1 MTEASD
7 AAPPGAKKLDYP
19 WTVLAVDPLATPI
32 VRLLSRKRWLTPDQ
46 VTELSLVLGLSTGVL
61 YAAGTRTSLAAGA
74 ALFYGSFVLDCVD
87 GKLARSLRLYSDRGE
102 RLDALADELR
112 RASASVGL
120 AVYLW
125 RRGEPR
131 DVWWAL
137 TFGALTFLFMRVS
150 GADRPAAMGGAGS
163 RWRQAM
169 ARRRLL
175 PTPGMPDVSA
185 IVFVAGPLSG
195 QILPALVAGTL
206 MVVAGLGLTARRRLM
221 VAR

>member
-1 MTEASD
+1 VTEASGVSL
-7 AAPPGAKKLDYP
+7 GAKELDYP
-19 WTVLAVDPLATPI
+19 WTVLAVDPLAAPI
-32 VRLLSRKRWLTPDQ
+32 VRLLSRTRWLTPDQ
-46 VTELSLVLGLSTGVL
+46 VTELSLVLGLPTGVL
-61 YAAGTRTSLAAGA
+61 YAIGTRSSLAAGA

-87 GKLARSLRLYSDRGE
+87 GKLARSLRLYSDRGR

-112 RASASVGL
+112 RTSASLGL

-125 RRGEPR
+125 RRGETR
-131 DVWWAL
+131 DIWWAL
-137 TFGALTFLFMRVS
+137 GFGALTFVFMRVS
-150 GADRPAAMGGAGS
+150 GAERPESTSIAGG

-185 IVFVAGPLSG
+185 IVYIAGPLSG
-195 QILPALVAGTL
+195 HIVPALIAGAA
-206 MVVAGLGLTARRRLM
+206 MVTAGLGLTARRRLM